1 MFLSIFPSGRWV
13 VTGEGKSM
21 ITSES
26 NLEEGKKFCY
36 QNDDTSPEAVARAEA
51 SAFNWPAAMFE
62 PPIEVLDEAGNR
74 LFTDRGN
81 RLTFDRVLVTDNDIS
96 LALLHA
102 QQKFGRQLTL
112 NGDDP
117 VFTARMARL
126 ADDIGIVV
134 LNPELQNCIQEHR
147 RLKAQSKI

>member
-1 MFLSIFPSGRWV
+1 
-13 VTGEGKSM
+13 
-21 ITSES
+21 
-26 NLEEGKKFCY
+26 
-36 QNDDTSPEAVARAEA
+36 
-51 SAFNWPAAMFE
+51 MFE